1 MPKYGKT
8 NYIIIILSSQAY
20 LYKSFGTQNHKKT
33 KDFGHKTKNGKTI
46 QVTIFVCMTK
56 SIRITE

>member
-20 LYKSFGTQNHKKT
+20 LYKSFGTQNHKKKQKIMVT
-33 KDFGHKTKNGKTI
+33 RQKTEKLS
-46 QVTIFVCMTK
+46 K
-56 SIRITE
+56 SPYLYA